1 MTDEEKLKLQAF
13 IDGELPSHEEPEVS
27 DWIKSNPEAQE
38 LCEELNTVKILLN
51 AGEKPLQIENTRE
64 FYWDQINRII
74 EPVSGE
80 THLHKAEI
88 VSPWM
93 TWCRQ
98 WLVPVGGLAT
108 IVMLIVTA
116 EIQPRPLPE
125 IPNNLR
131 DTESPNTQPVAFPRL
146 KTLVEP
152 SFAEP
157 NGKKEGEIQSEDV
170 NVLIQR
176 IPTDGNPNLNPS
188 INERTIPSIENPDR

>member
-1 MTDEEKLKLQAF
+1 MTDEEKLKLQAW
-13 IDGELPSHEEPEVS
+13 IDGELPLHEESEVS
-27 DWIKSNPEAQE
+27 DWIKTNPKAQE
-38 LCEELNTVKILLN
+38 LCEELSTVKILLN
-51 AGEKPLQIENTRE
+51 AGEKPIQVENSRE

-80 THLHKAEI
+80 THLHKTEI

-98 WLVPVGGLAT
+98 WLVPVGGLAA

-116 EIQPRPLPE
+116 EMQPRLSPK
-125 IPNNLR
+125 IPNNLNG
-131 DTESPNTQPVAFPRL
+131 TESPSTQPVTLPSF

-176 IPTDGNPNLNPS
+176 IPTDGNLNLNPS